1 MATFNRNTI
10 TNMRPAA
17 WHGEMWREAFH
28 CGNGEIGASVY
39 GNVADETIFVSHAEL
54 YHWGNSPE
62 LPDISGSLA
71 ETRRLMDGSKWM
83 EANWV
88 SANML
93 KAAGYDGRVFK
104 PCPLCDVKIH
114 TETIAP
120 FANYYR
126 TLDMETAEITV
137 AWNEGS
143 ESFKRKTFVSR
154 THDMLC
160 MKFEGT
166 RDITAKIFLQL
177 HDTGRDDTKRKRE
190 EVGDTLQNYVDGD
203 YIFYAATND
212 DGTDFGAVAK
222 VVHGGISKVEKDSV
236 FCVDK
241 SPDVTVFVKFF
252 VKGERAEAFAK
263 LKNELAGLDGNYDF
277 YLNAHAKAHG
287 EIFNSCEIKLSGDHR
302 SPLHDASHETRSG
315 DHRSPLH
322 DASHE
327 IRRGDLW
334 SPDSSLYTEE
344 LLMDIYKNGLAS
356 NPHAPALVEKLWRF
370 GRYLLICGTRNL
382 PFPLYGLWGGGY
394 NLMWSHNMANEN
406 LQMMYWHTL
415 TGGLEYAF
423 KPVIDYYHGFIDTF
437 KDNARKL
444 FGLDGIYVPAGT
456 SPGMGGPNQIVPVI
470 MNWTGAVGW
479 LSQHFYNYYLFTR
492 DDEMLTEKILPFM
505 EQALLFYENFVT
517 LDTNGK
523 VKIYPSV
530 SPENTPIN
538 FYTSPECYAIG
549 HLCPTTINATM
560 DIAVLKEL
568 LTNMLDIA
576 STKGMYAEKVP
587 KWQDMLA
594 RIPAYEVNED
604 GAVKEWM
611 GDFFKDRYDH
621 RHISHIYPLFPG
633 AEYVSGVSDPDM
645 VQAFERAVD
654 LRILGAQTG
663 WSFSHMASIYAR
675 FGRAE
680 KVMECLD
687 NLSRACLVDNL
698 TTLHND
704 WRRMG
709 LSMNLGDGKQAPTQL
724 DANMGIVNAVQEMLL
739 FVSKDTVKILPALPK
754 DFAKGS
760 VRGLRFPYGSVSFE
774 WDTAADMLQVEI
786 IADCDC
792 EINLILPGADVIALR
807 LEKGEIYKL

>member
-1 MATFNRNTI
+1 VKNFNRNTI

-28 CGNGEIGASVY
+28 CGNGETGASVY

-62 LPDISGSLA
+62 LPDISSSLT
-71 ETRRLMDGSKWM
+71 ETRRLMDEGKWM

-93 KAAGYDGRVFK
+93 KAAGYEGRVFK

-114 TETIAP
+114 TETLAP
-120 FANYYR
+120 FSNYYR
-126 TLDMETAEITV
+126 TLDMEKAEITV
-137 AWNEGS
+137 AWDEGS
-143 ESFKRKTFVSR
+143 DSFKRRTFVSR

-160 MKFEGT
+160 MKYEGT
-166 RDITAKIFLQL
+166 RNISTKIFLQL
-177 HDTGRDDTKRKRE
+177 HDTGRDDTKRKSE
-190 EVGDTLQNYVDGD
+190 EVSDTFQNYTDGD

-212 DGTDFGAVAK
+212 DGTDFGAVARI
-222 VVHGGISKVEKDSV
+222 VHSGTVKVEKGHI
-236 FCVDK
+236 FCIEN
-241 SPDVTVFVKFF
+241 SPGVTVFVKFF
-252 VKGERAEAFAK
+252 VKTERAEAFLR
-263 LKNELAGLDGNYDF
+263 LKAELANLDKDYDF
-277 YLNAHAKAHG
+277 YLAGHAKAH
-287 EIFNSCEIKLSGDHR
+287 EAIFNSCDVRLTGNDNELF
-302 SPLHDASHETRSG
+302 
-315 DHRSPLH
+315 
-322 DASHE
+322 
-327 IRRGDLW
+327 
-334 SPDSSLYTEE
+334 TEE
-344 LLMDIYKNGLAS
+344 LLLDIYKNGLTS
-356 NPHAPALVEKLWRF
+356 NPHSPALVEKLWRF

-394 NLMWSHNMANEN
+394 NLMWAHNMANEN

-415 TGGLEYAF
+415 CGGLEYAF

-444 FGLDGIYVPAGT
+444 FGLGGIYVPAGT
-456 SPGMGGPNQIVPVI
+456 SPGMGKPNQIVPVI
-470 MNWTGAVGW
+470 MNWTGAAGW

-492 DDEMLTEKILPFM
+492 DDELLTGKILPFM

-517 LDTNGK
+517 QNPDGTI
-523 VKIYPSV
+523 KIYPSV
-530 SPENTPIN
+530 SPENTPQS

-576 STKGMYAEKVP
+576 NTKNMYTEKVA
-587 KWQDMLA
+587 KWQDMLD
-594 RIPAYEVNED
+594 RIPPYEVNED

-611 GDFFKDRYDH
+611 GDIFTDRYDH
-621 RHISHIYPLFPG
+621 RHISHIYPLFPST
-633 AEYVSGVSDPDM
+633 EYVSGVSDPDM

-675 FGRAE
+675 FGRSD

-709 LSMNLGDGKQAPTQL
+709 LSMNLGNGKQAPTQL

-739 FVSKDTVKILPALPK
+739 FVSKDTIKILPALPK
-754 DFAKGS
+754 DFPKGS
-760 VRGLRFPYGSVSFE
+760 VRGLRFPYGSVNFE

-786 IADCDC
+786 TADCDC
-792 EINLILPGADVIALR
+792 EINLILPSSEAVKLR
-807 LEKGEIYKL
+807 LAKGESHCVK